1 MEDGYVPCIVCKG
14 PIGVAASHKYIG
26 CGALIHAFCGS
37 GVVVDGEI
45 EEGFGA
51 RRHCGCRR
59 KTNPVVEEIEKE
71 LTNNEI
77 FYAAT
82 KKRTV
87 KKRKSKIHIPPPATS
102 STSTSSSTSSS
113 IVTLKEPT
121 PYTPGPA
128 TKHLRKSSSER
139 TLASIST
146 SIFANPILCNSPSES
161 ESSDSGS
168 ESDSSPTVEQ
178 ASIAKLGHTTP
189 LNFPASTPESTLPSS
204 YPGSALSTSTPG
216 SALPTSTGSI
226 NEPGS
231 QAKIDVSEKAKL
243 QSMLICLAGNE
254 VMNGP
259 VGKEES
265 DLQPAIL
272 LRYQKW
278 IQNLDSDYPQLQ
290 KSSIYNPTVLMMN
303 EKKEFTGKAF
313 FRKFGEHKCEIVNQ
327 YNPLWREEK

>member
-1 MEDGYVPCIVCKG
+1 M
-14 PIGVAASHKYIG
+14 
-26 CGALIHAFCGS
+26 
-37 GVVVDGEI
+37 
-45 EEGFGA
+45 
-51 RRHCGCRR
+51 
-59 KTNPVVEEIEKE
+59 
-71 LTNNEI
+71 
-77 FYAAT
+77 
-82 KKRTV
+82 
-87 KKRKSKIHIPPPATS
+87 
-102 STSTSSSTSSS
+102 
-113 IVTLKEPT
+113 KEPT

-128 TKHLRKSSSER
+128 TKYLRKSSSER

-146 SIFANPILCNSPSES
+146 SIFANPIACNSPSES
-161 ESSDSGS
+161 ECSDSDS
-168 ESDSSPTVEQ
+168 ESVSSPTVEQ

-189 LNFPASTPESTLPSS
+189 LNFPASTPESTLPTS

-226 NEPGS
+226 NEPGP

-327 YNPLWREEK
+327 YNPLWREEKSGKLFIFSINNFSLF